1 MAKKIREQRRLA
13 LRAYE
18 LWSEVTA
25 LENARTHAEKI
36 VEIHPLKAADAMQ
49 LGAAIVAAEE
59 KPETLN
65 FVTLDARLAEAAEKE
80 VGVRA
85 ELMVCRLAF
94 ARGLS
99 RKSNLGKSTNVRSK
113 HAARKMAHS
122 RCFLD
127 PGHNGWLY
135 QLSGKFSVGETI
147 FRARLR
153 AAFAA

>member
-1 MAKKIREQRRLA
+1 VVKFWDTSAIVPLFTAEPQSAMVRTWLRTDPGVTVWALSRIELLSAFARRARLEPAMVKKIREQRRLA

-25 LENARTHAEKI
+25 LENVRTHAEKI

-80 VGVRA
+80 GFRV
-85 ELMVCRLAF
+85 
-94 ARGLS
+94 
-99 RKSNLGKSTNVRSK
+99 LGPS
-113 HAARKMAHS
+113 
-122 RCFLD
+122 
-127 PGHNGWLY
+127 
-135 QLSGKFSVGETI
+135 
-147 FRARLR
+147 
-153 AAFAA
+153 